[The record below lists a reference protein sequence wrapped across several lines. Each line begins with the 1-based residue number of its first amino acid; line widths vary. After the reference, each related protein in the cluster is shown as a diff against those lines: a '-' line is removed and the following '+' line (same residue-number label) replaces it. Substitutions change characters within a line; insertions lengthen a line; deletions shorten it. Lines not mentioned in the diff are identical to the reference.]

1 MEVVRTKFLKEQT
14 ILVWI
19 SYSILSIVNFVYLR
33 EIIKLQVKAFHLMM
47 FVILQI
53 CYFSYIIEYV
63 LWYEF
68 GLTKYQLVTIFTD
81 IWSAMLILAHS
92 IFVIKYLI
100 ISLKISETLTGIE
113 DKYLAIKVWLV
124 VIIQTLLIGLSFVPF
139 NAFIL
144 KYST

>member
-63 LWYEF
+63 LWYEY